1 MPLHPRA
8 VAHLRQCDPRMADVL
23 SRVGP
28 FRLKLQA
35 CSPFE
40 SLVRAIVFQQLST
53 KAASTIFGRLAT
65 ACGAEVAPR
74 ALARL
79 DDGALRAL
87 GLSGQKLRYLRDL
100 SRCVEEGALDLR
112 TLRELD
118 DEQVIERLTQV
129 KGIGVWTA
137 QMHLIFFLGRPDVL
151 PVADLGIQKAAQQVY
166 GLRQLPDA
174 RRLERLAAPWRPF
187 RSVACWYLWRSLDG
201 DAALGE

>member
-1 MPLHPRA
+1 
-8 VAHLRQCDPRMADVL
+8 MADVL